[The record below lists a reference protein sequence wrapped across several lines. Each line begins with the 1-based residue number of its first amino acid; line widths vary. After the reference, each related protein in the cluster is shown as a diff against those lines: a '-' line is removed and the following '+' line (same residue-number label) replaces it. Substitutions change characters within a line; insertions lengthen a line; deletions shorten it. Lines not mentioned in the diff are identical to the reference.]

1 MVIAFGSFFLFSVS
15 SLAVIS
21 FALSDNHGEFIYN
34 GFNGASL
41 HLAGIA
47 NIQPHGLLQLTNTS
61 NRQIGRA
68 FFQFPIEFNT
78 SYSFSTSFVFA
89 FVRKSQ
95 DYFGHGMAFVISPS
109 TDFSHAVASE
119 YLGLFNIS
127 NDGASANH
135 VLAVEFDC
143 VLSPEFKDIDNNH
156 VGIDVNNLTSIEST
170 SVSFYSNGERKNRRL
185 ELMSGEPIRAW
196 IDYVEDEKLLN
207 VTVAPV
213 RCPKPN
219 YPLLSKSI
227 DLSKILLDTMYVGF
241 SAATG
246 AVASNHYV
254 LGWSFNRSGEAES
267 LKIAELPHLP
277 KEKIAQIGIKELVLY
292 KVIMLLIVL
301 IFLGTICGAAYLFW
315 RNKYGEVREEWEKEF
330 GPQRFSYKT
339 LYKATKGFKD
349 KDLLGEGGFGKVYRG
364 TLQSSNEEIAVKRVR
379 HKHDSGEGM
388 KQFVSEIV
396 SMRRLRHRNLVRLLG
411 YSRRKGELLLVYDYM
426 PQGSLDKFLFTD
438 EKPSLNWP
446 QRFQILRGVASALLY
461 LHEEWE
467 QVVLHRDIKASNILL
482 DSELNGKIA
491 DFGLA
496 RLHDRGSS
504 SKTTLLVGTLG
515 YMAPELT
522 RTGKANMS
530 TDVFA
535 FGALLLE
542 VACGRKPIEPQGL
555 PEEVSLVG
563 WVRTCWARGDIL
575 HASDPRLGGAYVVEE
590 MELVLKLGLLCS
602 HPDPEIRPTMRQVL
616 QYLDGNA
623 NLPDTITPR
632 NVASNN
638 ANSLAFLL
646 HTAEISISTANF
658 VESGQLTLSPTSWS
672 SSESILYRGR

>member
-1 MVIAFGSFFLFSVS
+1 MVAALGSFFLFFVS

-21 FALSDNHGEFIYN
+21 FAFSDNHGEFIYN
-34 GFNGASL
+34 GFKEADLYLS
-41 HLAGIA
+41 GIA
-47 NIQPHGLLQLTNTS
+47 KIHPQGLLQLTNTS
-61 NRQIGRA
+61 NQQVGHA

-78 SYSFSTSFVFA
+78 SYSFSASFVFA
-89 FVRKSQ
+89 MVPKSQ
-95 DYFGHGMAFVISPS
+95 DYGGHGFAFVISPS
-109 TDFSHAVASE
+109 PDFSHAVESQ

-127 NDGASANH
+127 NDGDSANH
-135 VLAVEFDC
+135 VLAVEFDS
-143 VLSPEFKDIDNNH
+143 VLSPEFKDINGNH
-156 VGIDVNNLTSIEST
+156 VGIDVNSLISIEST
-170 SVSFYSNGERKNRRL
+170 SVSFYSNGERKSRSL

-213 RCPKPN
+213 RCPKPY

-227 DLSKILLDTMYVGF
+227 DLSEILLDTMYVGF

-246 AVASNHYV
+246 VVASNHYV
-254 LGWSFNRSGEAES
+254 LGWSFNRSGKAEN

-277 KEKIAQIGIKELVLY
+277 KEEIGIKELVLY

-315 RNKYGEVREEWEKEF
+315 RKKYGEVREEWEKEF

-339 LYKATKGFKD
+339 LYEATKGFKD

-467 QVVLHRDIKASNILL
+467 QVVLHRDIKASNVLL
-482 DSELNGKIA
+482 DSELNGKLA

-504 SKTTLLVGTLG
+504 SQTTLLVGTLG

-522 RTGKANMS
+522 RTGKATMS

-555 PEEVSLVG
+555 PEEVSLVD
-563 WVRTCWARGDIL
+563 WVRTCWTRGDIL
-575 HASDPRLGGAYVVEE
+575 DASDPRLEGAYVVEE
-590 MELVLKLGLLCS
+590 IELVLKLGLLCS
-602 HPDPEIRPTMRQVL
+602 HPNPEIRPTTRQVL

-638 ANSLAFLL
+638 ANLLAFLL
-646 HTAEISISTANF
+646 DTAEISFSTAND

-672 SSESILYRGR
+672 SSDSILYQGR